1 MKTHICALFILVNF
15 AGWRRGEWIRDFT
28 NHINKKLNQSKTI
41 QKLERINFGPWYQRL
56 TNCCS
61 RCDFSDSI
69 LKLNDCVRGIPYIHE
84 WFTNCKHCG
93 TMCQRSEKLMDL
105 SIDPNNDSRRDI
117 VLQTNI
123 VAKQPPANV
132 DANSETNGK
141 RSPAAALSPSSIILS
156 PCDDNEKP
164 NNGTNNTTTA
174 TTTTTST
181 DEEFDEV
188 KQFFDSKL
196 HIIEKWLHDRASPE
210 IQSRL
215 HEATDI
221 LPRSPK
227 LRTSSV
233 TSDLFQQWLSSS
245 PVQVC
250 YSFTYRISIFVLS
263 STQRCINIFLV
274 FLFFFFFAFNI
285 IH

>member
-1 MKTHICALFILVNF
+1 M
-15 AGWRRGEWIRDFT
+15 
-28 NHINKKLNQSKTI
+28 
-41 QKLERINFGPWYQRL
+41 
-56 TNCCS
+56 
-61 RCDFSDSI
+61 
-69 LKLNDCVRGIPYIHE
+69 
-84 WFTNCKHCG
+84 
-93 TMCQRSEKLMDL
+93 
-105 SIDPNNDSRRDI
+105 DPNNDSRRDI

-164 NNGTNNTTTA
+164 NNGTNNTTT

-250 YSFTYRISIFVLS
+250 YSFTYRIFSIFVLS
-263 STQRCINIFLV
+263 TTQQCINIFLV